1 MDKLELFNAIV
12 KQARPA
18 SFDEIQAKTL
28 DDTFADVGLDSLD
41 TIMVCIYFAEV
52 YGVSEEVAKTL
63 EPKNV
68 GECFD
73 LYQAHATKH
82 PQTVQEAI
90 KNIAF

>member
-18 SFDEIQAKTL
+18 SFDEMKANSL

-52 YGVSEEVAKTL
+52 YGVSEEVAKELQPQT
-63 EPKNV
+63 V
-68 GECFD
+68 GECFE
-73 LYQAHATKH
+73 LYQAQATKH
-82 PQTVQEAI
+82 PQTLQEAI
-90 KNIAF
+90 GNIAF

>member
-18 SFDEIQAKTL
+18 SFDEIKANSL
-28 DDTFADVGLDSLD
+28 EDTFADVGLDSLD

-52 YGVSEEVAKTL
+52 YGVSEEIAKEL
-63 EPKNV
+63 QPQNV
-68 GECFD
+68 GECFT
-73 LYQAHATKH
+73 LYQKHATKN
-82 PQTVQEAI
+82 PETIEQAI